1 MRLIFVRHAE
11 TTANAE
17 DRFQGHADF
26 SLSARGQAQAL
37 LLQSR
42 FLVEGLTPTHLYS
55 SPLKRCAETAEIIA
69 SSWPAVQYWED
80 LQEHDVGVLSGLTW
94 DEAIARYPEIDR
106 DLEVSRQFAGIE
118 GAEPL
123 QDRRERGRRVAE
135 GLLARHSDGDV
146 VVAVSHGG
154 ILQHILSGLLGADR
168 VWGLSI
174 SNTAVFEFELDP
186 ARWSMDGET
195 RLTTAQNRIVR
206 FNDAAHL
213 G

>member
-1 MRLIFVRHAE
+1 MKLLFVRHAE

-17 DRFQGHADF
+17 GRFQGHADY
-26 SLSARGQAQAL
+26 SLSARGRAQAQ

-42 FLVEGLTPTHLYS
+42 FLLEELAPTHLYS

-69 SSWPAVQYWED
+69 SPWPTVQYWED

-94 DEAIARYPEIDR
+94 DEAVARYPQIDR
-106 DLEVSRQFAGIE
+106 ELEESRQFAGVE
-118 GAEPL
+118 GAESL
-123 QDRRERGRRVAE
+123 QNRRERGQRVVD
-135 GLLARHSDGDV
+135 GLLSRHAEDDV

-154 ILQHILSGLLGADR
+154 ILQHILSGLLGANR

-174 SNTAVFEFELDP
+174 RNTAVFEFDLDVD
-186 ARWSMDGET
+186 RWSMDGEA
-195 RLTTAQNRIVR
+195 RLTTAQNKIVR

-213 G
+213 D

>member
-17 DRFQGHADF
+17 GRFQGHADY
-26 SLSARGQAQAL
+26 SLSARGQAQAQ

-42 FLVEGLTPTHLYS
+42 FLVEGLVPTHVYS

-69 SSWPAVQYWED
+69 SSWPIVQYWED

-135 GLLARHSDGDV
+135 GLLARHSGGDV

-174 SNTAVFEFELDP
+174 SNPAVFEFELDQS
-186 ARWSMDGET
+186 RWSMDGET
-195 RLTTAQNRIVR
+195 RLTTAQNRILR

-213 G
+213 D

>member
-17 DRFQGHADF
+17 GRFQGHADF
-26 SLSARGQAQAL
+26 SLSARGQAQAQ

-94 DEAIARYPEIDR
+94 DEAVVKYPQIDR
-106 DLEVSRQFAGIE
+106 ELEESRQFAGIE

-123 QDRRERGRRVAE
+123 QDRRDRGRRVAE
-135 GLLARHSDGDV
+135 GLLDRHSDGDV

-186 ARWSMDGET
+186 ERWSMDGEA
-195 RLTTAQNRIVR
+195 RLTTTQNRILR

-213 G
+213 V

>member
-17 DRFQGHADF
+17 GRFQGHADY

-37 LLQSR
+37 LLQAR
-42 FLVEGLTPTHLYS
+42 FVTEGLAPTHLYS
-55 SPLKRCAETAEIIA
+55 SPLKRCAETAGIIA
-69 SSWPAVQYWED
+69 SSWPEVQYWED

-94 DEAIARYPEIDR
+94 DEAVVKYPKIDR
-106 DLEVSRQFAGIE
+106 ELEESRQFAGIE

-135 GLLARHSDGDV
+135 GLIARHSDTDV

-168 VWGLSI
+168 VWGLRI
-174 SNTAVFEFELDP
+174 SNTAVFEFGLDVD
-186 ARWSMDGET
+186 RWSMDGET
-195 RLTTAQNRIVR
+195 RLTTAQNRILR
-206 FNDAAHL
+206 FNDATHL
-213 G
+213 D

>member
-1 MRLIFVRHAE
+1 MRVIFVRHAE

-17 DRFQGHADF
+17 GRFQGHADF
-26 SLSARGQAQAL
+26 SLSARGRAQAE

-42 FLVEGLTPTHLYS
+42 FAAEGLAPTHLYS

-69 SSWPAVQYWED
+69 SSWPTVKYWDD

-94 DEAIARYPEIDR
+94 DEAVERHPQIDR
-106 DLEVSRQFAGIE
+106 DLEESRQFAGIE

-135 GLLARHSDGDV
+135 GLLARHSGGDV

-186 ARWSMDGET
+186 DRWSLDGEA
-195 RLTTAQNRIVR
+195 RLTTAQNRILR
-206 FNDAAHL
+206 FNDATHL
-213 G
+213 D

>member
-1 MRLIFVRHAE
+1 MKLLFVRHAE

-17 DRFQGHADF
+17 GRFQGHADY
-26 SLSARGQAQAL
+26 SLSARGQAQAQ

-42 FLVEGLTPTHLYS
+42 FLLEGLTPTHLYS

-69 SSWPAVQYWED
+69 SSWPTVQYWED

-94 DEAIARYPEIDR
+94 DEAIDRYPKIDR

-123 QDRRERGRRVAE
+123 QDRRDRGQRVAD
-135 GLLARHSDGDV
+135 GLLSRHSEDDV
-146 VVAVSHGG
+146 VVVVSHGG
-154 ILQHILSGLLGADR
+154 ILQHILSGLLGTNR

-174 SNTAVFEFELDP
+174 RNTAVFEFDLDVG
-186 ARWSMDGET
+186 RWSMDGEA
-195 RLTTAQNRIVR
+195 RLTTGQNKIVR
-206 FNDAAHL
+206 INDAAHL
-213 G
+213 D

>member
-1 MRLIFVRHAE
+1 MRLLFVRHAE

-17 DRFQGHADF
+17 DRFQGHADV
-26 SLSARGQAQAL
+26 SLSARGRAQAL

-42 FLVEGLTPTHLYS
+42 FAAEGLAPTHLYS

-69 SSWPAVQYWED
+69 SSWPNVEYWAD

-94 DEAIARYPEIDR
+94 DEAVARYPHIDR
-106 DLEVSRQFAGIE
+106 ELEVSRQFAGID

-123 QDRRERGRRVAE
+123 QDRRDRGKRVADA
-135 GLLARHSDGDV
+135 LLARHTDADV

-174 SNTAVFEFELDP
+174 RNTAVFEFELDV
-186 ARWSMDGET
+186 ANWSADGET
-195 RLTTAQNRIVR
+195 RMTTAQNRILR
-206 FNDAAHL
+206 LNDAAHL
-213 G
+213 D

>member
-17 DRFQGHADF
+17 GRFQGHADY
-26 SLSARGQAQAL
+26 SLSARGQAQAQ

-42 FLVEGLTPTHLYS
+42 FLVEGLSPTHLYS

-69 SSWPAVQYWED
+69 SSWPPVEYWAD

-94 DEAIARYPEIDR
+94 DEAVARYPEIDR
-106 DLEVSRQFAGIE
+106 DLEESRQFAGIE

-135 GLLARHSDGDV
+135 GLLARHSGGDV

-186 ARWSMDGET
+186 SRWSMDGET
-195 RLTTAQNRIVR
+195 RLTTAQNRILR

-213 G
+213 D